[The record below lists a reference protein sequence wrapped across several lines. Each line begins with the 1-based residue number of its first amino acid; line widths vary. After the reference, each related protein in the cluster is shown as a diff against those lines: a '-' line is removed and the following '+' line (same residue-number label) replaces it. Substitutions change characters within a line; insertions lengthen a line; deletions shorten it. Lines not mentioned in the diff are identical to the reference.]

1 MTGKELEPLPPE
13 VANLPSPRDFAELLR
28 KRLES
33 EIIRVRQERGPVAA
47 PEDVHALVRSLYRF
61 NEVVNEYARGL
72 TTVGREALQEI
83 EIDLADAVG
92 EATPGVPA
100 QGMGVPDL
108 DGTMIKISL
117 VNSNDYNI
125 DLPSLRGAI
134 AAYLSAESDLLTR
147 LREAALEDAMF
158 GTTSELGDALMPVL
172 VEAMQELEEAGN
184 YNPQVSKVRALA
196 KKVGGQGLDMI
207 ASVISGAIHKK
218 SVYKGVKVARE
229 QPKEDK

>member
-28 KRLES
+28 ERLES

-61 NEVVNEYARGL
+61 NEVVNEYAHGL
-72 TTVGREALQEI
+72 TAVGKEAVQEI
-83 EIDLADAVG
+83 ENELGDAVG
-92 EATPGVPA
+92 EAAPGVPS

-108 DGTMIKISL
+108 DGTTIKISL
-117 VNSNDYNI
+117 ANVNDYSI

-134 AAYLSAESDLLTR
+134 AAYLSSESDLLQG

-158 GTTSELGDALMPVL
+158 GGTSTLQDALMPVL

-184 YNPQVSKVRALA
+184 YSPQVSKVRALA
-196 KKVGGQGLDMI
+196 KKIGGQGLDMI
-207 ASVISGAIHKK
+207 ASVVSGAIVKRTT
-218 SVYKGVKVARE
+218 YKGVKVARE
-229 QPKEDK
+229 QPKEK

>member
-28 KRLES
+28 VRLES

-72 TTVGREALQEI
+72 TTVGKEALQEI
-83 EIDLADAVG
+83 EVELTDAVG
-92 EATPGVPA
+92 EAAPGVPS

-108 DGTMIKISL
+108 DGTTVKISL
-117 VNSNDYNI
+117 VNANDYSI
-125 DLPSLRGAI
+125 DVPSLRGAI
-134 AAYLSAESDLLTR
+134 AAYLSSESDMLTAV
-147 LREAALEDAMF
+147 REAALEDAMF
-158 GTTSELGDALMPVL
+158 GGTATLSDALMPLL
-172 VEAMQELEEAGN
+172 VEAMQTLEEVGSFT
-184 YNPQVSKVRALA
+184 PQVSKVRALA

-207 ASVISGAIHKK
+207 ASVLTGAIFKK
-218 SVYKGVKVARE
+218 TTYRGVKVARE